1 MPGGGAFA
9 GGLGLSL
16 AAAEEATVEPALD
29 LRSSGQPDY
38 KMQDQ
43 LGAECWSM
51 KMLGDHS
58 LPPMAGV

>member
-1 MPGGGAFA
+1 M
-9 GGLGLSL
+9 LEV